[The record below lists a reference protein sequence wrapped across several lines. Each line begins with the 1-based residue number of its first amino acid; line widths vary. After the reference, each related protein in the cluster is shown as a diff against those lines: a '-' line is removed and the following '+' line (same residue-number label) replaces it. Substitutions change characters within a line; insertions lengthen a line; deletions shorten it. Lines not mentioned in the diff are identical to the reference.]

1 MTSGPIASNF
11 EELLKVLNQVDSIT
25 FDEKKNNKLL
35 NEFWEYDQINENGFE
50 KIIDKTLNFNI
61 KKKKL
66 VKSRL
71 LCKMLYN
78 VFTISTY
85 QN

>member
-61 KKKKL
+61 KRKNCL
-66 VKSRL
+66 IFIVLIFLTL
-71 LCKMLYN
+71 LFKEKH
-78 VFTISTY
+78 
-85 QN
+85 